1 MLLPTQL
8 FIIGGALAVLISV
21 AAVAALPAL
30 PRLCKPSLTF
40 QVPVAGG
47 NLAILTSLAGLAFI
61 AIMIAA
67 GYWGPADPI
76 SNPLPGAV
84 WTLWWVGFTWLSIF
98 IGNLWSAL
106 NPWTGLYALIA
117 GAGWRPPFRL
127 PHWIGCWP
135 AVLLFFGFA
144 WFELVYPTPSDPPR
158 LATAVLAYLA
168 FTSAMLLLFGARWLR
183 SGECF
188 SIYFR
193 VVSWL
198 SPLQWSCRRSTLAL
212 TLGIPGFALLRN
224 RAVSPS
230 LSAMILLALA
240 AVSFDGFSR
249 TFFWVAG
256 QGINPLEFPGRSAV
270 TLSNSVAFAVLS
282 VWMAVIFRGALTAGR
297 LLAASPPLPQLALSI
312 VPIAF
317 AYHLAHYLPEFP
329 VSLMNLAKALGAAGL
344 SPPASIMMDHQ
355 TAAMVFQLQTA
366 IIVLGHISA
375 VVTAHLMA
383 LRVMPPGRAALS
395 LLPLNAVMVLY
406 TVFGLWLLATPV
418 VS

>member
-1 MLLPTQL
+1 MLLPTHL
-8 FIIGGALAVLISV
+8 FMIGGALAVVISV
-21 AAVAALPAL
+21 AAVVALPAL
-30 PRLCKPSLTF
+30 PRLCRPSLTF
-40 QVPVAGG
+40 HVPVAGRG
-47 NLAILTSLAGLAFI
+47 LAILTSLAGLAFI

-67 GYWGPADPI
+67 GHLGPADPI

-98 IGNLWSAL
+98 IGNPWTMF
-106 NPWTGLYALIA
+106 NPWTGLYAVIA
-117 GAGWRPPFRL
+117 AAGWRPPFRL
-127 PHWIGCWP
+127 PHWIGSWP

-144 WFELVYPTPSDPPR
+144 WFELVYPTPSDPSR
-158 LATAVLAYLA
+158 LATAVLAYVA
-168 FTSAMLLLFGARWLR
+168 FTFAMLLLFGARWLR

-193 VVSWL
+193 LVSSL
-198 SPLQWSCRRSTLAL
+198 SPLQWSCRRHTLIL
-212 TLGIPGFALLRN
+212 TLGIPGFALLRE

-230 LSAMILLALA
+230 LTAMILLALA

-270 TLSNSVAFAVLS
+270 LLPNSVAFAVMF
-282 VWMAVIFRGALTAGR
+282 VWMAAIFRGALTAGR
-297 LLAASPPLPQLALSI
+297 LLAASPPLPQSALSV

-329 VSLMNLAKALGAAGL
+329 VSLMHLAKALGAAGL
-344 SPPASIMMDHQ
+344 NPPASIMMDHR
-355 TAAMVFQLQTA
+355 TAALVFLLQTV
-366 IIVLGHISA
+366 IIALGHISA
-375 VVTAHLMA
+375 VISAHLIA
-383 LRVMPPGRAALS
+383 LRVMPPGRAAIS

-406 TVFGLWLLATPV
+406 TVFGLWLLSTPV